1 MLRIVVVLALLLVH
15 SVAWSASRIAILQPD
30 DSDVVLSEAVTRL
43 RAELAG
49 AGFEV
54 VLVVPTEGSDVR
66 AGLERLGP
74 GPAPAATLAL
84 SRVEGN
90 AAIDVWV
97 ADRVSG
103 KTSVRRVDAIAS
115 SDIVPSALA
124 IRAVDLLRAS
134 LLETTLPG
142 RPPPP
147 DLGALLP
154 ASTERSLVEGTS
166 AGLGIGV
173 LHSFAGLGPAA
184 LPVVRFTQSIYRQ
197 LALRFEFAGPAF
209 GPSLASSVGS
219 ADIRQEL
226 ATCGAILAVK
236 RGQFAPYFSA
246 AMGAYHLHAIGH
258 AAPPNGAKSGDAWA
272 VTADIGVGVAV
283 RMGARSVLL
292 AEVEGLVTFPGAAVE
307 LAGFASARGGRPSF
321 LGSVGPAWTF

>member
-1 MLRIVVVLALLLVH
+1 VLRVVVVLTLLLVH
-15 SVAWSASRIAILQPD
+15 SVAWSASRVAILQPD

-54 VLVVPTEGSDVR
+54 VMIASAGSDVR
-66 AGLERLGP
+66 AGLERWGP

-103 KTSVRRVDAIAS
+103 KTSVRRIDAVAS
-115 SDIVPSALA
+115 SEIVPAALA

-142 RPPPP
+142 SDPAP

-154 ASTERSLVEGTS
+154 VKRERGLLEGTS
-166 AGLGIGV
+166 ASLGVGV

-184 LPVVRFTQSIYRQ
+184 VPVVRFTQTVYRQ

-209 GPSLASSVGS
+209 GPSVASSVGS

-246 AMGAYHLHAIGH
+246 AMGAYHLHATGR
-258 AAPPNGAKSGDAWA
+258 ATPPNGSKSGDAWA
-272 VTADIGVGVAV
+272 VTTEVGAGIAV
-283 RMGARSVLL
+283 RMGASSVLL
-292 AEVEGLVTFPGAAVE
+292 AEVEGLVTFPGAEVE
-307 LAGFASARGGRPSF
+307 LGGFASARGGRPSF